1 LTLLAATTCPAP
13 RGVEPVEEGIEAGC
27 ESFVAVVE
35 PDMLAKSDQGGEAVS
50 WQ

>member
-1 LTLLAATTCPAP
+1 LTLLAAATCPAP
-13 RGVEPVEEGIEAGC
+13 RGVESVEEGIEATC

-35 PDMLAKSDQGGEAVS
+35 PDVLAKSDQGGKAVD